1 MTQVLRAA
9 LTDQPIFLAE
19 HEELVSHRSAGAIVG
34 FVGMIRDRDGG
45 RGCCGWS
52 TPRTVGRTGP
62 CGFGGGG
69 S

>member
-34 FVGMIRDRDGG
+34 FVGMD
-45 RGCCGWS
+45 
-52 TPRTVGRTGP
+52 PRP
-62 CGFGGGG
+62 
-69 S
+69 

>member
-45 RGCCGWS
+45 RGVLRLEYS
-52 TPRTVGRTGP
+52 APRRP
-62 CGFGGGG
+62 HR
-69 S
+69 SLRIWWRR

>member
-45 RGCCGWS
+45 RGVLRLS
-52 TPRTVGRTGP
+52 TPRTRRP
-62 CGFGGGG
+62 HR
-69 S
+69 SLRIWWRR

>member
-45 RGCCGWS
+45 RGCCGWVLRA
-52 TPRTVGRTGP
+52 PVGRTGP